1 MIGNLIDLF
10 SREDEVAATPP
21 QDRGPYDS
29 LSKAQR
35 RMLAFAG
42 IADAGAALQ
51 GGQGN
56 AASNLLSDFTARA
69 DQQRKAAAAAA
80 QLEMQR
86 KAQEMFMGIGGTA
99 GAAEGAT
106 GVDALRAQKE
116 SLMNLLAT
124 NPEMEPAV
132 TAKIADLDSQIE
144 AIVQGQSELSNVN
157 AGINA
162 IDALLGS
169 PDLEQIAGYKGNV
182 NQWLNDFF
190 LTKGLV
196 GNYAT
201 LKTYI
206 DQIAGVSFL
215 QAYTSLKGGGSITE
229 AESAKATAA
238 QNRVQGALAGSTE
251 DLVDALEEA
260 RALFV
265 EARRKNPKYKAEAA
279 QGDPTAMTKE
289 EELYLFP
296 NGRGE

>member
-80 QLEMQR
+80 ELEMQR

-132 TAKIADLDSQIE
+132 AAKIADLDSQIE

-157 AGINA
+157 AGIFAVEELIN
-162 IDALLGS
+162 S
-169 PDLEQIAGYKGNV
+169 PNL
-182 NQWLNDFF
+182 
-190 LTKGLV
+190 
-196 GNYAT
+196 
-201 LKTYI
+201 
-206 DQIAGVSFL
+206 DQIAGFKGTVNEWLNKFGVTPNYASLKSYIDQLAGINFL
-215 QAYTSLKGGGSITE
+215 TAYMSLKGGGSITE
-229 AESAKATAA
+229 IESAKAAAA
-238 QNRVQGALAGSTE
+238 QNRVQAALKGSTQ
-251 DLVDALEEA
+251 DLVTALEEA
-260 RALFV
+260 RALFA
-265 EARRKNPKYKAEAA
+265 EARSKNPAYDVEAA
-279 QGDPTAMTKE
+279 QVDPNAITE
-289 EELYLFP
+289 EDLKYL
-296 NGRGE
+296 EE